1 MTMRDEN
8 GETAIR
14 RRIET
19 LVEGIEAKDLRALE
33 RAYAPGV
40 VSFDVEPPLAHV
52 GVAAKLR
59 NWAKVFAVFEKVT
72 YELRDLTLTVG
83 DDVAFGHGL
92 GRLSGTLPGGAAA
105 GGMWVRATFCFSR
118 IDGEWLIVHDQVSVP
133 FDLATGR
140 GVTDLQP

>member
-1 MTMRDEN
+1 MTMRDES

-19 LVEGIEAKDLRALE
+19 LVEGIEAKDLGTLE

-52 GVAAKLR
+52 GVEAKLR

-83 DDVAFGHGL
+83 DGVAFGHGL